1 MNDLPF
7 PGLVLVKLH
16 LAGVHLCQS
25 RTHGFPNV
33 EIEQKSCRKDFSEG
47 KKKFLQRILIVLCK
61 LIFKVHLQIYCSKKY
76 PFCI

>member
-1 MNDLPF
+1 MLMNDLPF

-47 KKKFLQRILIVLCK
+47 EKNFYKEF
-61 LIFKVHLQIYCSKKY
+61 
-76 PFCI
+76 